1 MPPPQ
6 ESGQP
11 SATYMDE
18 LACII
23 ADAFHRAL
31 LQKLRCDSTVNAKK
45 GGLEN
50 PLCNAVLLSQQWK
63 TVATWRWK
71 KPRHINIQGSQV
83 VEGLMKRLA
92 LTEPKSRHVDALDSN
107 VGLCSLVKGRSS
119 SRGLQLT
126 LCRIPLPSLQHFA
139 PTRWNLADHPS
150 RDTDIPSPLPS
161 GVRADA
167 SLSEL
172 LDFAQG
178 ESLRRPFANW
188 IRLFT
193 RLLPAPY
200 GWQSSSESWRFIQH
214 KLKHFPF
221 WYTLRRVS
229 KPHTLMD
236 LDSSL
241 GFPGE
246 GPSVFCPFRLSISL
260 CRWLTWTLPASLP
273 LSFRAFLDFAL
284 SCPSL
289 PINFQPNLH
298 VLVSAELHHVF
309 CWNCLKEDQC
319 LAKPRNRETDC
330 WMVVFKNGWKR
341 WVFAARNSFC
351 S

>member
-1 MPPPQ
+1 
-6 ESGQP
+6 
-11 SATYMDE
+11 
-18 LACII
+18 
-23 ADAFHRAL
+23 
-31 LQKLRCDSTVNAKK
+31 
-45 GGLEN
+45 
-50 PLCNAVLLSQQWK
+50 
-63 TVATWRWK
+63 
-71 KPRHINIQGSQV
+71 
-83 VEGLMKRLA
+83 MKRLG

-107 VGLCSLVKGRSS
+107 VGLCSLVKGMSS

-139 PTRWNLADHPS
+139 PTRWNLADHPT

-200 GWQSSSESWRFIQH
+200 SWQSSSESWRFIQH

-229 KPHTLMD
+229 KLHTLID

-260 CRWLTWTLPASLP
+260 CRSL
-273 LSFRAFLDFAL
+273 ADLDFASFAPFVFSCVPRLCTLL
-284 SCPSL
+284 SISANQL
-289 PINFQPNLH
+289 P
-298 VLVSAELHHVF
+298 
-309 CWNCLKEDQC
+309 
-319 LAKPRNRETDC
+319 AKPPSSCERRAASRVLLELPEGRPVLGQTQKQRDRLLDGFQE
-330 WMVVFKNGWKR
+330 WLEKM
-341 WVFAARNSFC
+341 VFAARNSFC
-351 S
+351 

>member
-1 MPPPQ
+1 ML
-6 ESGQP
+6 
-11 SATYMDE
+11 T
-18 LACII
+18 
-23 ADAFHRAL
+23 
-31 LQKLRCDSTVNAKK
+31 
-45 GGLEN
+45 
-50 PLCNAVLLSQQWK
+50 PL
-63 TVATWRWK
+63 T
-71 KPRHINIQGSQV
+71 
-83 VEGLMKRLA
+83 
-92 LTEPKSRHVDALDSN
+92 
-107 VGLCSLVKGRSS
+107 
-119 SRGLQLT
+119 
-126 LCRIPLPSLQHFA
+126 
-139 PTRWNLADHPS
+139 PT
-150 RDTDIPSPLPS
+150 
-161 GVRADA
+161 
-167 SLSEL
+167 
-172 LDFAQG
+172 LDFARWSKAGPPLEVFNLPFVGSLYPASSTLPPLAGISLTIPLVTPTSQVL
-178 ESLRRPFANW
+178 SLRGSERMLPCLSCWTLLKGNLFAVLFANW

-341 WVFAARNSFC
+341 WVSLQEILFVPEPDIETLNIQ
-351 S
+351 